1 MEEKTLEIVEMGAK
15 TKGIADAFVAAQKE
29 FGQVLK
35 TANNPFFKSKYAD
48 LASVHDAVID
58 ALHNHDIALLQK
70 THDCDTGVK
79 IETIFM
85 HVTGEQI
92 SGGLLFVPAQ
102 QQDPQKYG
110 SALTYARRYSLLSA
124 AGLPAEDDD
133 GNKASSVASKLPP
146 QQPVAV
152 RRVEEVKKS

>member
-1 MEEKTLEIVEMGAK
+1 MTEKTL
-15 TKGIADAFVAAQKE
+15 GIAKAFVEAQKE

-35 TANNPFFKSKYAD
+35 RADNPFFKSKYAD

-70 THDCDTGVK
+70 THDCDNGVK
-79 IETIFM
+79 IETVFM
-85 HVTGEQI
+85 HASGEQI

-102 QQDPQKYG
+102 QDAQKYG

-133 GNKASSVASKLPP
+133 GNSASNKSLAAKLPQRAEP
-146 QQPVAV
+146 
-152 RRVEEVKKS
+152 VKKH

>member
-1 MEEKTLEIVEMGAK
+1 MTERTL
-15 TKGIADAFVAAQKE
+15 GIAKAFVEAQKE

-35 TANNPFFKSKYAD
+35 TADNPFFKSKYAD

-58 ALHNHDIALLQK
+58 SLHNHNIALLQK
-70 THDCDTGVK
+70 THECDNGVK

-85 HVTGEQI
+85 HESGEQI

-124 AGLPAEDDD
+124 CGLPAEDDD
-133 GNKASSVASKLPP
+133 GNKASSIASKLPP
-146 QQPVAV
+146 AKVT
-152 RRVEEVKKS
+152 EIKKS

>member
-1 MEEKTLEIVEMGAK
+1 MTEKTL
-15 TKGIADAFVAAQKE
+15 GIAKAFVEAQKE

-35 TANNPFFKSKYAD
+35 KADNPFFKSKYAD

-70 THDCDTGVK
+70 THECDNGVK

-85 HVTGEQI
+85 HSSGEQI
-92 SGGLLFVPAQ
+92 SGGLLYVPS
-102 QQDPQKYG
+102 QQDAQKYG

-124 AGLPAEDDD
+124 CGLPAEDDD
-133 GNKASSVASKLPP
+133 GNAASKSIAAKLPP
-146 QQPVAV
+146 SKVT
-152 RRVEEVKKS
+152 EIKKH